1 MITYTNKAVF
11 INSALG
17 NFTNFLKFLNQS
29 TTNWRKVIVL
39 EESQQNLK
47 SKTGFS
53 SAFLCVHTDFNSIA
67 HWNFLLVSWF
77 SKLLLSVLGVC
88 PLICRFDYLVLI
100 VFTEKRSMESICWP
114 RWSWEARMYASS
126 LPLSQRKGTIIVMTS
141 SGATWKVKPA
151 GFEPV
156 SNARVRE
163 VCEGVFGPRGSSSYP
178 SCQILHGPL
187 ARPLRS
193 PTLIAS
199 TCHEDG

>member
-1 MITYTNKAVF
+1 MC
-11 INSALG
+11 
-17 NFTNFLKFLNQS
+17 
-29 TTNWRKVIVL
+29 
-39 EESQQNLK
+39 SQILAELLIETFYW
-47 SKTGFS
+47 SVGSVGFS
-53 SAFLCVHTDFNSIA
+53 WAYLE
-67 HWNFLLVSWF
+67 
-77 SKLLLSVLGVC
+77 SVLSSA
-88 PLICRFDYLVLI
+88 PLEKYFCCSFDYLILI